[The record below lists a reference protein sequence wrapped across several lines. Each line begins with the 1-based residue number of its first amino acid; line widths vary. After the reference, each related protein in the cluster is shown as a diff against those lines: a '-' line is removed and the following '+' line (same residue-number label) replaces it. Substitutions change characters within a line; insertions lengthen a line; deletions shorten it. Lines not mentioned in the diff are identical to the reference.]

1 MPPSR
6 LNWGL
11 TPIILDTNIV
21 LDVWVFADAA
31 AVPLREQLQSGQ
43 VRWLAT
49 AAMRSEL
56 ERVLMYPKIVPRL
69 NFYKTTQQDVLGYF
83 DQHAQLVDAAP
94 KAPVTCSD
102 ADDQIFIDLAVA
114 HQAVLLSKDQAVLSM
129 QKRLLALGVQARRAI
144 TLEA

>member
-1 MPPSR
+1 MTQ
-6 LNWGL
+6 LV
-11 TPIILDTNIV
+11 LDTNIV

-31 AVPLREQLQSGQ
+31 ATLLREQLQSGQ
-43 VRWLAT
+43 VTWLAT

-56 ERVLMYPKIVPRL
+56 ERVLLYPKIVPRL
-69 NFYKTTQQDVLGYF
+69 NFYKTTQQDVLAHF
-83 DQHAQLVDAAP
+83 DRHAQLVESAP

-129 QKRLLALGVQARRAI
+129 QKRLLDLGVHARAALI
-144 TLEA
+144 LGA

>member
-1 MPPSR
+1 MHLDPMSKFV
-6 LNWGL
+6 
-11 TPIILDTNIV
+11 LDTNIV

-31 AVPLREQLQSGQ
+31 AVPLREQLLSGQ
-43 VRWLAT
+43 ITWLAT

-56 ERVLMYPKIVPRL
+56 ERVLAYPKIVPRL
-69 NFYKTTQQDVLGYF
+69 NFYKTTLQDVLAQF
-83 DQHAQLVDAAP
+83 DQHAHIVEAAS

-129 QKRLLALGVQARRAI
+129 QKRLSALGVQAKSAI
-144 TLEA
+144 TLAV

>member
-1 MPPSR
+1 MHLDPMSKFV
-6 LNWGL
+6 
-11 TPIILDTNIV
+11 LDTNIV

-31 AVPLREQLQSGQ
+31 AVPLREQLLSGQ
-43 VRWLAT
+43 ITWLAT

-56 ERVLMYPKIVPRL
+56 ERVLAYPKIVPRL
-69 NFYKTTQQDVLGYF
+69 NFYKTTLQDVLAQF
-83 DQHAQLVDAAP
+83 DQHAHIVEAAS

-129 QKRLLALGVQARRAI
+129 QKRLSALGVQAKSAI
-144 TLEA
+144 D